1 MPANFFQASQPA
13 HFGTKLVDQETRS
26 KIILHAIRRWCLYAV
41 ATLLLVSLGSICMR
55 PSEPAFVQVANNLWY
70 LAPVAVASLLLLPLL
85 VREMLIDNNRVTGP
99 LRRLGGEIQKLRDGE
114 AIRPLQ
120 LREGDC
126 WRDLAD
132 DFNALVD
139 QIHSERNQTVD
150 DTPPRIFSIRRAD
163 G

>member
-1 MPANFFQASQPA
+1 MC
-13 HFGTKLVDQETRS
+13 
-26 KIILHAIRRWCLYAV
+26 IRD
-41 ATLLLVSLGSICMR
+41 S
-55 PSEPAFVQVANNLWY
+55 
-70 LAPVAVASLLLLPLL
+70 
-85 VREMLIDNNRVTGP
+85 
-99 LRRLGGEIQKLRDGE
+99 LGGEIQKLRDGE

-120 LREGDC
+120 LREGDH

-139 QIHSERNQTVD
+139 QIHSERNQTAD